1 MLAGNGGF
9 VFLHIL
15 QTHLFYDGLAQDVP
29 EITALGSVALM
40 LMVVLI
46 LETPRRGL
54 ALGKRVRFDRRFLKI
69 VREYHGYFFSWAIIY
84 TFWYH
89 PTDSTVGHLAGFFY
103 MFMLFWQS
111 VLIFNRAHRN
121 RWWTLTLELLVLP
134 HGVLVA
140 ITQPEN
146 MWRMFGFG
154 FAAIFILTQMH
165 GLGLSVQIRSLLA
178 TLFVLAVLI
187 AYGSTGEIGM
197 LHEISRIPV
206 IEFGVVGVLYVL
218 FLIAIRIVP
227 SRHT

>member
-1 MLAGNGGF
+1 
-9 VFLHIL
+9 
-15 QTHLFYDGLAQDVP
+15 
-29 EITALGSVALM
+29 
-40 LMVVLI
+40 
-46 LETPRRGL
+46 
-54 ALGKRVRFDRRFLKI
+54 
-69 VREYHGYFFSWAIIY
+69 
-84 TFWYH
+84 
-89 PTDSTVGHLAGFFY
+89 

-121 RWWTLTLELLVLP
+121 RWWTITLELLVLP

-165 GLGLSVQIRSLLA
+165 GLGLSIRIRSLLA
-178 TLFVLAVLI
+178 TLFVLAVLV

-206 IEFGVVGVLYVL
+206 FEFGVVGVLYVL